1 MVVREAAAP
10 PSRKG
15 LETGAG
21 ALKCVRRP
29 MFSED
34 ERPETVAHDPAPSP
48 PPDVSAPDGARG
60 TGRRPRWVEGM
71 VATSIAGGLSVL
83 LRLPDLLAG
92 TVPTDPAQYLAHPVR
107 LYYLFSLDLFV
118 LLSLLA
124 TVPFTQERSRLR
136 ALIVGSIFVLLSY
149 RTYDA
154 VVTALLHRSPI
165 FYADASHF
173 VGAVYLLA
181 NASLPWPHVVM
192 GGAGLAL
199 AGLLGWG
206 LPAGVRRVH
215 RWVRT
220 ASGRRLVLAANA
232 LVWPIVGTA
241 VLAERGA
248 YLYRQTY
255 RSVCLSTT
263 ECLVRNV
270 EASLTL
276 QGNLARRSQG
286 AVDSTYASYWKEQ
299 WRQPPSLYL
308 VMVESYGMALAGPAG
323 APGYGRFMART
334 SDSLRTAGWHMASAQ
349 STAPVFGGLSW
360 LSAASLLLGTP
371 VKHQPVLD
379 VLRPTLPRYPHLV
392 RLLQHHGYETA
403 TLQPP
408 VRPRPGLS
416 VDNRYGFDRTFYLE
430 DLNYRGPRVGWGIVP
445 DQYSLAVAH
454 ERFVAPASPP
464 FFLFFETVTSHAPWT
479 APPPPLVD
487 DPLSMGRSG
496 SSASPSATEVL
507 LAPGDSPSW
516 ADVRSRRTRLFRHVQ
531 YTWRML
537 RDYLRRKAPPNSLVV
552 VVGDHQPYFADTES
566 AATPVHLLS
575 RDEALIRRLGPY
587 GFERGL
593 QPKGRGD
600 SLRHAGLYSLLVRV
614 LAAHDADR
622 RSTARPTADP
632 LPYRPRGVGRP
643 ALLPPRP

>member
-1 MVVREAAAP
+1 MRATAPWREGGVVLAIWM
-10 PSRKG
+10 G
-15 LETGAG
+15 LSI
-21 ALKCVRRP
+21 LLR
-29 MFSED
+29 
-34 ERPETVAHDPAPSP
+34 
-48 PPDVSAPDGARG
+48 APDL
-60 TGRRPRWVEGM
+60 V
-71 VATSIAGGLSVL
+71 
-83 LRLPDLLAG
+83 AG
-92 TVPTDPAQYLAHPVR
+92 TVPTEVTQYVAHPAR

-118 LLSLLA
+118 LVSLLA
-124 TVPFTQERSRLR
+124 VVPVPEGRSRMR
-136 ALIVGSIFVLLSY
+136 AVVVGVLFVLLGY

-154 VVTALLHRSPI
+154 TVMAMLHRSPI
-165 FYADASHF
+165 FYADASHL
-173 VGAVYLLA
+173 VGAFYLLV
-181 NASLPWPHVVM
+181 NAALPWRHVVM
-192 GGAGLAL
+192 GAGGLVLVGVLASIV
-199 AGLLGWG
+199 
-206 LPAGVRRVH
+206 PAGVRRIH
-215 RWVRT
+215 HWVRT
-220 ASGRRLVLAANA
+220 PAGRRLVLAAN
-232 LVWPIVGTA
+232 VVTWPVIAA
-241 VLAERGA
+241 VVLGERGS
-248 YLYRQTY
+248 YLHRQTY

-263 ECLVRNV
+263 EALVRNV
-270 EASLTL
+270 QASRTL
-276 QGNLARRSQG
+276 RDDIVRRAQST
-286 AVDSTYASYWKEQ
+286 VDSTYATYWAHEWQ
-299 WRQPPSLYL
+299 QPPSIYL
-308 VMVESYGMALAGPAG
+308 VMIESYGMALAGPAE

-371 VKHQPVLD
+371 VEHQPVLD